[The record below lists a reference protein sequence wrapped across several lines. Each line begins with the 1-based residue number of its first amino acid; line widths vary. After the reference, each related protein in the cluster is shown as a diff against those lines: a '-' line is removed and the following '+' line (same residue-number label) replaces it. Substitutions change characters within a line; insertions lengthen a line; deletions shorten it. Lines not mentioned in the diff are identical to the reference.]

1 MALYL
6 YLQFPALQLES
17 LGTEATTTL
26 SVAVVD
32 EKHHIVQCNNK
43 ATQQGIKL
51 GMQLGTAA
59 ALCPNLQLIPYQ
71 VDAQQQALHS
81 VAQQLYQVSSD
92 IALDPP
98 SGLYLRLCN
107 MLALYKGLNG
117 YWQALTAELALLP
130 YQYFYATGSTPFIA
144 KCLARLQLNIL
155 SDNANTT
162 LEAVKRSPLNATE
175 LDADI
180 QQQLTRLGIHNLGQ
194 LFKLAPTE
202 LARRFDSRLL
212 NYLGQLRGDFYHA
225 LNYIQPQQGFS
236 RYLEL
241 LYDITDTKGLTAPL
255 CLLLTQLQQQ
265 LTRANAECHQLH
277 ISVFFRAKPNLLLT
291 VGSAQAE
298 SSAQRWLSLCQHH
311 LERLV
316 LPEPATGLKLEVHS
330 FANQHQANADLFQQ
344 QGSISA
350 LQLVATLQARLGVAA
365 VTGLN
370 LQNQHLP
377 EHASSQHFP
386 LMPVN
391 SQISA
396 LALRPAFLFAKPLL
410 LNEAVELNS
419 GPERLC
425 PDGWQLQAQR
435 DYFIGRSKAGQWLWL
450 YRTPEQRW
458 FIQGLF
464 S

>member
-1 MALYL
+1 MLYL

-17 LGTEATTTL
+17 LTSETTVKL
-26 SVAVVD
+26 PIAVVD
-32 EKHHIVQCNNK
+32 EKHQIVQCNK
-43 ATQQGIKL
+43 QATELGIKL

-59 ALCPNLQLIPYQ
+59 GLCPNLQLIPYQ
-71 VDAQQQALHS
+71 IDAQQQALQS

-107 MLALYKGLNG
+107 MLALYQGING
-117 YWQALTAELALLP
+117 YWQAVTAELALLP
-130 YQYFYATGSTPFIA
+130 YQYFYATGGTPFIA
-144 KCLARLQLNIL
+144 KCLARLQLNSV
-155 SDNANTT
+155 SDNVSSSF
-162 LEAVKRSPLNATE
+162 EIVKRSPLNATE
-175 LDADI
+175 LDTDI

-194 LFKLAPTE
+194 LLNLATAE

-255 CLLLTQLQQQ
+255 SSLLTQLEQQ
-265 LTRANAECHQLH
+265 LTRANARCHQLQ
-277 ISVFFRAKPNLLLT
+277 ISLFFRAKPALLLE

-298 SSAQRWLSLCQHH
+298 SSAKRWLTLCQHH
-311 LERLV
+311 LERLM
-316 LPEPATGLKLEVHS
+316 LPEPVTGLKLKVHS
-330 FANQHQANADLFQQ
+330 FTRPQQLNDDLFQPQ
-344 QGSISA
+344 QGNVSA
-350 LQLVATLQARLGVAA
+350 LQLVATLQAKLGNAA

-370 LQNQHLP
+370 LENQHWP
-377 EHASSQHFP
+377 ELASSQHSP
-386 LMPVN
+386 LMSAN
-391 SQISA
+391 QQIAA
-396 LALRPAFLFAKPLL
+396 LTLRPAFLLAKPLP
-410 LNEAVELNS
+410 LNETIEINS

-425 PDGWQLQAQR
+425 QDGWQLHAQR
-435 DYFIGRSKAGQWLWL
+435 DYFVGRSKTGQWLWL

-458 FIQGLF
+458 FVQGLF